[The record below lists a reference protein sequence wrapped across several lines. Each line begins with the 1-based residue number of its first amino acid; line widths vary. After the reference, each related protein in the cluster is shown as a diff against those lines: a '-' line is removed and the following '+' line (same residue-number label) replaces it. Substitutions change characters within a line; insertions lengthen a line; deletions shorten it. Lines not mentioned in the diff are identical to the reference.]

1 VTFCEV
7 DAHCGTEDKPLNH
20 KKAQTTERS
29 VRVILAF
36 VCEYAHGEWV
46 IAFQDGLYM
55 WTDKEWLTPP
65 ILPSV
70 TRLSTVETPIFADF
84 DGVGHLSLKGAR
96 RMCRRKGSEDAVRAK
111 QSAWVPQ
118 KTWLDRHHGGCKA
131 RRSVLRKRGLARMF
145 GILKKKKNKPL
156 IGVDLSGD
164 CLTMAQLANGDQ
176 DTTLVAGSQASRPKD
191 VVPGSV
197 RWQKWAIDAMRCAT
211 DKGHFHGKDV
221 IAALPAGEIFV
232 DHIKYPKHQQ
242 GKLEEAVF
250 SQIKRK
256 LPFEPIL
263 KNALIKCIPTEQDN
277 VMVLATER
285 AIVER
290 HLAIYEHAGLA
301 IKSIGVWPV
310 ALATCHTGERRT
322 SRRSSWRW
330 ISSPIV
336 PTLSSVAARIR
347 SSPTR
352 FRWALHS
359 SRMRTPWAG

>member
-1 VTFCEV
+1 
-7 DAHCGTEDKPLNH
+7 
-20 KKAQTTERS
+20 
-29 VRVILAF
+29 
-36 VCEYAHGEWV
+36 
-46 IAFQDGLYM
+46 
-55 WTDKEWLTPP
+55 
-65 ILPSV
+65 
-70 TRLSTVETPIFADF
+70 
-84 DGVGHLSLKGAR
+84 
-96 RMCRRKGSEDAVRAK
+96 
-111 QSAWVPQ
+111 
-118 KTWLDRHHGGCKA
+118 
-131 RRSVLRKRGLARMF
+131 MF
-145 GILKKKKNKPL
+145 GILKKKNKPL

-232 DHIKYPKHQQ
+232 DHIKDPKHQQ

-263 KNALIKCIPTEQDN
+263 KDTLIKCIPTEQDN

-310 ALATCHTGERRT
+310 ALANCHTRLFGRRKT
-322 SRRSSWRW
+322 DLEAVVMAMDIQPDRTNLVVSRGKNPLFARSIPMGAAQLQDENAVGRLTLELSASRRQFLSIYTNVQIERLIFLSGQVVDSEVYQTLAKQLETRAQLGDCLAAVEIKDREQRDLDRRQSKASWA
-330 ISSPIV
+330 V
-336 PTLSSVAARIR
+336 AFGLSLS
-347 SSPTR
+347 
-352 FRWALHS
+352 
-359 SRMRTPWAG
+359 